1 MELGDLKP
9 SAKRNALVIESVG
22 TLFIITLGSAF
33 HFTYELSGNNPIV
46 GSFSAI
52 NESVWEHLKLA
63 FWPALIWMLIVW
75 YPLKNSVNNFFPSKA
90 IGVYIMVLFIPA
102 IFYLHT
108 AITGES
114 IFLIDLDS
122 FIAAVVIGQMVSY
135 KLYRYKLPKKSKI
148 GAIIAMALLAI
159 AFVIFTFYPPQ
170 LPIFQDP
177 VTMQHGIV

>member
-1 MELGDLKP
+1 
-9 SAKRNALVIESVG
+9 
-22 TLFIITLGSAF
+22 
-33 HFTYELSGNNPIV
+33 
-46 GSFSAI
+46 
-52 NESVWEHLKLA
+52 
-63 FWPALIWMLIVW
+63 
-75 YPLKNSVNNFFPSKA
+75 
-90 IGVYIMVLFIPA
+90 MVLFIPA

-148 GAIIAMALLAI
+148 GAINAMALLAI